1 MMALKPKSARSIDW
15 PTQPLFLQAY
25 CSLPTVL
32 ARAIAS
38 WENEGLSTITTKKNE
53 MRKGQQREEFGQNA
67 VSRFW
72 LASHLPDKSRKEKK
86 IKLAICDGREQ
97 LSYLAATL
105 KLLMPLITTQR
116 LVRLYEVVV
125 YAFHYRYARPPN
137 CFAPQ
142 AFAVHSNSQP
152 RKSRVYDSS
161 AIECCQNGFFCGK
174 GQVGAC

>member
-1 MMALKPKSARSIDW
+1 MRKLIGEADDG
-15 PTQPLFLQAY
+15 TQAKVCPASFTASLQAACLL
-25 CSLPTVL
+25 CS

-38 WENEGLSTITTKKNE
+38 WENEGLSTITTKKKSE

-116 LVRLYEVVV
+116 LVRL
-125 YAFHYRYARPPN
+125 
-137 CFAPQ
+137 
-142 AFAVHSNSQP
+142 
-152 RKSRVYDSS
+152 
-161 AIECCQNGFFCGK
+161 
-174 GQVGAC
+174 

>member
-1 MMALKPKSARSIDW
+1 
-15 PTQPLFLQAY
+15 
-25 CSLPTVL
+25 
-32 ARAIAS
+32 
-38 WENEGLSTITTKKNE
+38 

-142 AFAVHSNSQP
+142 AFAHSNSQP

-174 GQVGAC
+174 GQVGACWGGTTCHRHRYDPIDSSGLRQIGFHFSVIDFLSVVLGLCFRAPPVSPS